1 MSWVREFYSRSG
13 SWWGKAEA
21 RVTDRDH
28 RRVNLLRRY
37 GVASGRILELGSGY
51 GTTAVAAAQAGFEVT
66 AVEISDRADF
76 TSGLAQDVDPGAL
89 TLHKADFYTVELEGP
104 FDAVCYW
111 NGFGV
116 GSDADQR
123 RLLHRIA
130 SQWLGPGATALVD
143 VFNPFVWAGWDGDEE
158 HRVADTESGYDYELR
173 ERIQFDPVTCT
184 AFDTWWEPAAPDRA
198 IEQSLRCYTPADLA
212 LLLDGTG
219 LALTTIVAGEHVS
232 TASSSHPGLV
242 SLLRE
247 EFEYLA
253 VLRHGTVGS
262 AKTAQSS
269 VPSAVAG
276 VGSGEV
282 AG

>member
-1 MSWVREFYSRSG
+1 MLEYGIDDVHHVV
-13 SWWGKAEA
+13 
-21 RVTDRDH
+21 VTDRDWQ
-28 RRVNLLRRY
+28 RVDLLREH
-37 GVASGRILELGSGY
+37 GVAGGRILELGSGY

-76 TSGLAQDVDPGAL
+76 TSGLARDTAPGMV
-89 TLHKADFYTVELEGP
+89 TIHKADFYTVELEGP

-123 RLLHRIA
+123 RLLDRIA
-130 SQWLGPGATALVD
+130 SQWLRPGAVALVD
-143 VFNPFVWAGWDGDEE
+143 VFNPFVWASWDGDEE
-158 HRVADTESGYDYELR
+158 HRLADAMAGYDYELR
-173 ERIQFDPVTCT
+173 ERIYFDPVTCT
-184 AFDTWWEPAAPDRA
+184 AFDTWWEPAAPDR
-198 IEQSLRCYTPADLA
+198 IIGQSLRCYTPADLM

-232 TASSSHPGLV
+232 TVSPYPGLV

-253 VLRHGTVGS
+253 ILRR
-262 AKTAQSS
+262 TATDDDVNTPLSS
-269 VPSAVAG
+269 V
-276 VGSGEV
+276 
-282 AG
+282 